1 MFQLLCA
8 VFIGGGTG
16 SVLRWWLGMKLNPVH
31 HAIPIGTLT
40 ANLLGAFVIGAGLA
54 WFNRLTGIDPMW
66 KLLITTGF
74 CGGLTTFSTF
84 SAEVVFLLQQGRVS
98 WALLNVAVNLL
109 GSFAMT
115 AVASGSSRR
124 PPAAKG
130 VINRQKKTRCL
141 AGFYILLTRCLQS
154 DYVCSRRAFGTVSDF
169 ELYALTFS
177 QSFETVGLDCREVY
191 EYIFAAI
198 FRSNETESFGLIKP
212 LNVTFNLRHQNYL
225 YMKNRH

>member
-115 AVASGSSRR
+115 AVASGFSRR
-124 PPAAKG
+124 RPAAKSEG
-130 VINRQKKTRCL
+130 DRQKNPL
-141 AGFYILLTRCLQS
+141 ISGFLYSTDALLTER
-154 DYVCSRRAFGTVSDF
+154 
-169 ELYALTFS
+169 
-177 QSFETVGLDCREVY
+177 
-191 EYIFAAI
+191 
-198 FRSNETESFGLIKP
+198 
-212 LNVTFNLRHQNYL
+212 
-225 YMKNRH
+225 

>member
-74 CGGLTTFSTF
+74 CGGLTTLSTF

-115 AVASGSSRR
+115 AVAFW
-124 PPAAKG
+124 
-130 VINRQKKTRCL
+130 L
-141 AGFYILLTRCLQS
+141 
-154 DYVCSRRAFGTVSDF
+154 
-169 ELYALTFS
+169 FS
-177 QSFETVGLDCREVY
+177 Q
-191 EYIFAAI
+191 AAS
-198 FRSNETESFGLIKP
+198 R
-212 LNVTFNLRHQNYL
+212 
-225 YMKNRH
+225 